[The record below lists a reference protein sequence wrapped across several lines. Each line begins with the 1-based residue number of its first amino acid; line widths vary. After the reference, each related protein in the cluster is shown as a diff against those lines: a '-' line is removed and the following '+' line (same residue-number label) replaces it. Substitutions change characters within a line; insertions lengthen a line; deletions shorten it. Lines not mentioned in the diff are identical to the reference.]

1 MNRLTAWAIYTNIFM
16 VMLGLGVIAPNLT
29 DIRKS
34 FGVSY
39 AEISWGVSAFALAR
53 LVMNLPA
60 GYAAG
65 RLPRLPLLLAGTA
78 CVGLGSLVAGM
89 STGLPMF
96 LAARAL
102 SGLGSSLCTTVGLTI
117 ILDTAEPDRRGRASG
132 LFHSAIGGGAFFGP
146 GFGGLLATLGGW
158 RWALGGAA
166 LASAVSFL
174 FLAVVVRSGQS
185 RITRTA
191 EAAGTGASGQHVSVI
206 GLLAA
211 GFAAYVAA
219 FAIFFARG
227 AVQQTLIP
235 LMGREVIGLGAG
247 ALSALLMASAG
258 FTSLAGPFAGSLS
271 DRYGRMR
278 LLLPGLALLAI
289 GILLVTLASSTPM
302 FVAGFAVVSLA
313 GTVNSIP
320 SSVIVDS
327 VSGSQRA
334 LAIGVYRVVGDSA
347 LTLAPILSG
356 WATDAQGFR
365 SAGVV
370 SAAVVALAL
379 GVAVV
384 AGRPAAQRRAAY
396 PSVAESPVAR

>member
-1 MNRLTAWAIYTNIFM
+1 MNRLTAWAVYTNIFL

-78 CVGLGSLVAGM
+78 CVGVGSLAAAM
-89 STGLPMF
+89 SSGLAMF

-146 GFGGLLATLGGW
+146 GFGGLLSTFGSW

-166 LASAVSFL
+166 LASAVSFV
-174 FLAVVVRSGQS
+174 FLAIVVRSGQS
-185 RITRTA
+185 RIARPV
-191 EAAGTGASGQHVSVI
+191 EVSGSGAAPQRVSVF
-206 GLLAA
+206 GLLLA
-211 GFAAYVAA
+211 GSVAYVAA

-227 AVQQTLIP
+227 AVQQTLVP
-235 LMGREVIGLGAG
+235 LMGREVIGLGTG

-258 FTSLAGPFAGSLS
+258 FTSLVGPFAGSLS
-271 DRYGRMR
+271 DRYGRLR
-278 LLLPGLALLAI
+278 LLLPGLALLAM
-289 GILLVTLASSTPM
+289 GILLVTLASSAPM
-302 FVAGFAVVSLA
+302 FIAGFAVVSLA

-320 SSVIVDS
+320 SSAIVDS
-327 VSGSQRA
+327 VSGSQRS

-356 WATDAQGFR
+356 WFTDTQGFR
-365 SAGVV
+365 SAGVI
-370 SAAVVALAL
+370 SAVVVTLAL
-379 GVAVV
+379 GVALV
-384 AGRPAAQRRAAY
+384 AGRPASLRRETY